1 MALWS
6 SGSFRRAAGTAVAA
20 IGLVSGAAS
29 IAGADT
35 DGVTGRIVALRVWAP
50 TSDDYPIHHGEIVV
64 GDSIGGFATY
74 YWGGSFCPGTTLE
87 QPLVDMLQRGLDN
100 PRIVLRPR
108 IKNGQGGNQCVVAF
122 QLILRSEQGFVP

>member
-6 SGSFRRAAGTAVAA
+6 SGSLRRVAGAA
-20 IGLVSGAAS
+20 IAALGLVFGVAS

-50 TSDDYPIHHGEIVV
+50 TSDDYPAHHGEIVV

-74 YWGGSFCPGTTLE
+74 YWGGSFCPGKTLD
-87 QPLVDMLQRGLDN
+87 QPLVEMLQRGLDN

-108 IKNGQGGNQCVVAF
+108 VLNGQGGNQCVVAF
-122 QLILRSEQGFVP
+122 QLILRNEQGFVP